1 MKNILLII
9 MLIAL
14 SNMAMAQKKDT
25 VRIKT
30 SSICDMCKKAIE
42 GDLVFEKGITYS
54 ELDLETQIVTVVY
67 KPKLTDPAKIRT
79 RLNEIGYDA
88 DSLKAYPSAVE
99 KLPECCKPN
108 NSFHK
113 KLGDPKDNQND
124 HK

>member
-1 MKNILLII
+1 

-14 SNMAMAQKKDT
+14 TNVAIAQKRDT
-25 VRIKT
+25 VRIRT
-30 SSICDMCKKAIE
+30 SSICDMCKTTIE

-54 ELDLETQIVTVVY
+54 NLDLETQIVTVVY
-67 KPKLTDPAKIRT
+67 KPKLTNPSKIMV

-88 DSLKAYPSAVE
+88 DSLKAYPSAIE

-113 KLGDPKDNQND
+113 KLGDNKDD
-124 HK
+124 HN

>member
-1 MKNILLII
+1 MKNTLLII
-9 MLIAL
+9 MLMAL
-14 SNMAMAQKKDT
+14 TNVALAQKKDT

-30 SSICDMCKKAIE
+30 SSICDMCKTAIE

-54 ELDLETQIVTVVY
+54 NLDLETHIVTVVY
-67 KPKLTDPAKIRT
+67 KPKLTDPSKIRV

-113 KLGDPKDNQND
+113 KPDDPKDKHD
-124 HK
+124 

>member
-1 MKNILLII
+1 MKNTLLII
-9 MLIAL
+9 MLVAL
-14 SNMAMAQKKDT
+14 TNVAFAQKKDT

-30 SSICDMCKKAIE
+30 SSICDMCKTTIE

-54 ELDLETQIVTVVY
+54 NLDLETHIVTVVY
-67 KPKLTDPAKIRT
+67 KPKLTDPSKIRV

-99 KLPECCKPN
+99 KLAECCKPN

-113 KLGDPKDNQND
+113 KLDDPKDKHN
-124 HK
+124 

>member
-1 MKNILLII
+1 MIVAFTN
-9 MLIAL
+9 A
-14 SNMAMAQKKDT
+14 AFAQKKDT

-67 KPKLTDPAKIRT
+67 KPKQTNPSKIRV

-108 NSFHK
+108 NSIHK
-113 KLGDPKDNQND
+113 KLGDPKGDD
-124 HK
+124 H